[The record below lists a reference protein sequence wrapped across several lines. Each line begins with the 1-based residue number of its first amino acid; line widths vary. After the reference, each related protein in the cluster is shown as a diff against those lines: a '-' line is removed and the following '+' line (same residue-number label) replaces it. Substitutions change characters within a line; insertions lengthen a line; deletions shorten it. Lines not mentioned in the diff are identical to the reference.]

1 MSQGLLIPTMV
12 ILMILIFATI
22 ATAGSLIIEIFTERK
37 TINENVPKLIDNMNK
52 AGREGLEKVINESG
66 LMKRQRKLLGEL
78 LSYQH
83 LPETEFVSA
92 AQKILSEEEA
102 HYSAITGRT
111 DLICKLGPM
120 FGLMGTLIPLGPGIL
135 ALGQG
140 DAKTLSDSLLIAF
153 DTTVAGM
160 ISAGV
165 ATVISSVRKRWYKGY
180 MVSLE
185 SLMECIIEEVYHAD
199 GQTEGR

>member
-1 MSQGLLIPTMV
+1 
-12 ILMILIFATI
+12 MILIFATI

-66 LMKRQRKLLGEL
+66 LMKCQRKLLGEL

-140 DAKTLSDSLLIAF
+140 DAKALSDSLLIAF